1 MYFFGIN
8 HFIIYH
14 EYDDLDFVAIPFINP
29 SIKMNFVASNSY
41 GNDVYKTD
49 ISFTGNPNQLFSF
62 NFGYLIDVS
71 SDCPT
76 TG

>member
-1 MYFFGIN
+1 
-8 HFIIYH
+8 
-14 EYDDLDFVAIPFINP
+14 
-29 SIKMNFVASNSY
+29 MNFVATNSY

-49 ISFTGNPNQLFSF
+49 ISFTGNPNKLFSVK
-62 NFGYLIDVS
+62 FGYLIDVS